1 MKFTRRLINNIE
13 NHWSQEIKIISKIVI
28 NKLIKRDENI
38 LKNLSEKEKQIFD
51 SFNYDVNDSEDIWDI
66 HFNLKGD

>member
-1 MKFTRRLINNIE
+1 MKFTRKLINNIE

>member
-1 MKFTRRLINNIE
+1 MKFIRKLINNLE

-28 NKLIKRDENI
+28 NKLIKKDENI
-38 LKNLSEKEKQIFD
+38 LKNLSQKDKEIFD
-51 SFNYDVNDSEDIWDI
+51 SFNYDVNDTEEIWDI

>member
-1 MKFTRRLINNIE
+1 MKFIKKLINNLE

-28 NKLIKRDENI
+28 NKLMKKDENI
-38 LKNLSEKEKQIFD
+38 LNKLSEKEKEIFD
-51 SFNYDVNDSEDIWDI
+51 NFNYDVNDSEDIWDI

>member
-1 MKFTRRLINNIE
+1 MKFTRKLISNLE

-38 LKNLSEKEKQIFD
+38 LKNLNEKEKKIFE